1 MRTWFS
7 SGVFVSLLLFVSP
20 AWAVS
25 EAQDIATT
33 IMLRGYACGGKQV
46 SQIDKRADAE
56 GNQIIRAT
64 CPNGQRYQIN
74 VSASGRVK
82 VTPL

>member
-7 SGVFVSLLLFVSP
+7 SGVLLSLVLFASP

-46 SQIDKRADAE
+46 SQIDKQADTQ
-56 GNQIIRAT
+56 GNQVIRAT
-64 CPNGQRYQIN
+64 CPNGQRYQID

-82 VTPL
+82 VTSL